1 MSKKILSCL
10 VFYSCLLTL
19 IASLWGC
26 DFFFSKHLASQH
38 YDRIVDLVN
47 RASAKVERLQ
57 KLHDQLANGQI
68 TPQKAREEVVRLQ
81 QQFSADKQAF
91 LNEAP
96 PSDFAEPYNLL
107 GKWFNSA
114 DNTFVSFIYALDT
127 VGTPY
132 EKTYYTYLA
141 NAFNQQDQLMTQ
153 SRNAYT
159 GKMRELGFNV
169 Q

>member
-1 MSKKILSCL
+1 MPKRILIRL
-10 VFYSCLLTL
+10 ILWPCLLAL
-19 IASLWGC
+19 VVSLLGC
-26 DFFFSKHLASQH
+26 DFFFSKHRASQH
-38 YDRIVDLVN
+38 YDRIVDIVN
-47 RASAKVERLQ
+47 RASAKIDRLQ

-96 PSDFAEPYNLL
+96 PSDFAEPYSLL
-107 GKWFNSA
+107 GRWFDSA
-114 DNTFVSFIYALDT
+114 DGTFTSFIYALDT

-141 NAFNQQDQLMTQ
+141 NALNQQDQLMAQ

-159 GKMRELGFNV
+159 GKMRELGFNI

>member
-1 MSKKILSCL
+1 MVNKTLKNLII
-10 VFYSCLLTL
+10 FSCLLTL
-19 IASLWGC
+19 IVFPLGC

-38 YDRIVDLVN
+38 YDRIVNIVN
-47 RASAKVERLQ
+47 SASSKVDRLQ

-91 LNEAP
+91 LNEPP
-96 PSDFAEPYNLL
+96 PSDFVQPYSLL
-107 GKWFNSA
+107 NQWFDSA
-114 DNTFVSFIYALDT
+114 DNTFKTFIYALDT

-132 EKTYYTYLA
+132 EKTYHTYLV

-153 SRNAYT
+153 SRNAYI